1 MKDDQEM
8 TPLESLFQD
17 KAAVNESCQP
27 APASSHVD
35 DPSASDGIAAVA
47 GTQAE
52 MPAAAPTAAPAA
64 APAAAPVAAPT
75 VAPAA
80 APTVAPV
87 AAPTVAPAAAPAAA
101 PETASAAAADDRPYE
116 ELVRELEQIVRRLES
131 GDITLDQSMDLFA
144 RGIELTRRCQN
155 QLDAIEK
162 KITILIENP
171 DGSLTEQPFAES
183 AND

>member
-1 MKDDQEM
+1 MKDDQEL

-17 KAAVNESCQP
+17 HE
-27 APASSHVD
+27 PASD
-35 DPSASDGIAAVA
+35 APGFLEAADAADTKALAAAQPTDKEAERTVA
-47 GTQAE
+47 EDAE
-52 MPAAAPTAAPAA
+52 MVALVQSRAAAAPDAGAASRITDSAASAGTAAGD
-64 APAAAPVAAPT
+64 
-75 VAPAA
+75 
-80 APTVAPV
+80 
-87 AAPTVAPAAAPAAA
+87 
-101 PETASAAAADDRPYE
+101 SAAAGESGEAEKPYE

-171 DGSLTEQPFAES
+171 DGSLDERPFGDS
-183 AND
+183 PND

>member
-17 KAAVNESCQP
+17 KAVVNERCLP
-27 APASSHVD
+27 APASSHPGG
-35 DPSASDGIAAVA
+35 PSLSEGMAAA
-47 GTQAE
+47 AISQAE
-52 MPAAAPTAAPAA
+52 MKAATTAVPDAPEAAPPTVPDAPETARAAMPAAAPEAAP
-64 APAAAPVAAPT
+64 
-75 VAPAA
+75 
-80 APTVAPV
+80 
-87 AAPTVAPAAAPAAA
+87 
-101 PETASAAAADDRPYE
+101 AAAADDRPYE